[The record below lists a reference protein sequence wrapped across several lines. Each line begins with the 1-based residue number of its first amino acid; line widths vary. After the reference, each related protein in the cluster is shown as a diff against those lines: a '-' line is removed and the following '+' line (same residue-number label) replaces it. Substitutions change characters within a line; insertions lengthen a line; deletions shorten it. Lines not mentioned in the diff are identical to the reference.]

1 MTSAILPLV
10 ALAAAAVAMLLF
22 YRPGYVAVMFGLAL
36 PLGGVDLPGGLSMSI
51 AMSILVIAVAMVQRL
66 QRGLLPL
73 PRSWPTLMAV
83 IWSVGVIF
91 SVLLG
96 PSLIK
101 AATFG
106 MWQIVSFLL
115 AITWAEVA
123 GRPSVFRKAVFAT
136 LLGGTLV
143 ALTGPFMAT
152 GEVEVAFGG
161 GVVSNR
167 PTGIFGQPNE
177 YGLFCLLLLVFAL
190 GIFAATRGSLR
201 LLSAVASAAATVGLL
216 ISLSRGAWVG
226 AVGGVVAL
234 FILMPQFRRVLVIGG
249 AALLAALAAIMVSP
263 VQIPY
268 ASVVVSRA
276 LTINSEG
283 SNPYDLR
290 PLFRAEGMRLWNESP
305 FFGQGPNSFRE
316 LSVGINSAARP
327 GGAEHPHT
335 LLLAIGAEQG
345 LFGVVALVGLA
356 GSVVLAAVFVR
367 PALVLA
373 HRANPAGGQDDLRPL
388 RKVPPLSAVV
398 TVSATAALAGFVV
411 EGIADFAIRNP
422 LSRTTLFL
430 IIGWALAGYRLR
442 KLELSTSTTPH
453 GPVAA
458 SLGDSKTP
466 HPAS

>member
-1 MTSAILPLV
+1 MISAALPLV
-10 ALAAAAVAMLLF
+10 ALVVAAVAMLLF
-22 YRPGYVAVMFGLAL
+22 YRPGYVAIMFGLAL
-36 PLGGVDLPGGLSMSI
+36 PLGGVDLPGGLSMAI
-51 AMSILVIAVAMVQRL
+51 AMSMLVIVVAMVQRL

-73 PRSWPTLMAV
+73 PRSWPAVMA
-83 IWSVGVIF
+83 ILWSVGVIF

-96 PSLIK
+96 PSLVK

-115 AITWAEVA
+115 AVLWAEVA
-123 GRPSVFRKAVFAT
+123 GKPGVFRPAVVAT
-136 LLGGTLV
+136 LLGATAV

-190 GIFAATRGSLR
+190 GILAATRGPLR
-201 LLSAVASAAATVGLL
+201 LLAAVAAGAATVGLL

-234 FILMPQFRRVLVIGG
+234 LVLMPQFRRVFVIGG
-249 AALLAALAAIMVSP
+249 AAMFAVLVAIMASP

-276 LTINSEG
+276 LTINSES
-283 SNPYDLR
+283 SNPFDLR

-305 FFGQGPNSFRE
+305 IFGQGPNSFRE
-316 LSVGINSAARP
+316 LSMGINSVARP

-345 LFGVVALVGLA
+345 LVGVVALIGLGA
-356 GSVVLAAVFVR
+356 SVLAAAFFVR

-373 HRANPAGGQDDLRPL
+373 HRARRTVPDGGRNRLL
-388 RKVPPLSAVV
+388 PPLSAVV

-422 LSRTTLFL
+422 LSRTTVFL
-430 IIGWALAGYRLR
+430 MVGWALAGYRMR
-442 KLELSTSTTPH
+442 RIELSREAD
-453 GPVAA
+453 VRV
-458 SLGDSKTP
+458 GDSSPKESRTP
-466 HPAS
+466 APAS